1 MVPDYLSSHFVF
13 RSDTLTCKLR
23 DSYCSLTIPQP
34 RTNYCKILYIYSKG
48 SVSSAAFCLKL
59 KAKKKMD
66 IFQTVLFSYV
76 KNDVSS
82 LNDHIV
88 L

>member
-1 MVPDYLSSHFVF
+1 ML
-13 RSDTLTCKLR
+13 L
-23 DSYCSLTIPQP
+23 
-34 RTNYCKILYIYSKG
+34 LYIYSKG
-48 SVSSAAFCLKL
+48 SVIIELLFVPHF
-59 KAKKKMD
+59 KANKMD

-76 KNDVSS
+76 KAENDVSG